1 MGGTLD
7 EMPNSRERE
16 IIEPTS
22 SRKTGHQVK
31 DGVAIPQSQ
40 LLLTERIT
48 GMEMKRILRK
58 RMSSNRP
65 NVRSSSRGEPKTWH
79 YYWGYDVLTKRD
91 LSGLPSERPNKQL
104 KESDADIGTQPINR
118 KAPDPCCWIREG
130 WKKLRRRGTL

>member
-58 RMSSNRP
+58 RMSRDRP
-65 NVRSSSRGEPKTWH
+65 KVGIQVTGMSQGLTLLLRLWSSH
-79 YYWGYDVLTKRD
+79 KRD
-91 LSGLPSERPNKQL
+91 V
-104 KESDADIGTQPINR
+104 A
-118 KAPDPCCWIREG
+118 
-130 WKKLRRRGTL
+130 